1 MTTKKTLTTLLS
13 LCSNISTLNGN
24 GLNRRYKMYAHC
36 YKAPKGIKGYQLI
49 INNSARPIGG
59 ITTLC
64 PNMKAVRALV
74 KEHGAT
80 PYNF

>member
-1 MTTKKTLTTLLS
+1 
-13 LCSNISTLNGN
+13 
-24 GLNRRYKMYAHC
+24 MYAHC

-49 INNSARPIGG
+49 INNSARPVGG